1 MRKDVE
7 EKRIRIASIL
17 KEKGPLGLSELVN
30 ETRYDKKTVIKYTKQ
45 LLFEGIIQKKGK
57 FGKYALT
64 SNAYQYP
71 GIKGGIFQTEVI
83 GEIFSPSRNRF
94 YPHKRNVNYKKT
106 LSKFGSD
113 IASFIIYSFIQS
125 LAPDAWNFKIDDMPL
140 AEKTQGSDKDS
151 AAEIWIN
158 NCIRP
163 FQLFVEFCKLPT
175 INEGLRWGVALRP
188 PDFHIFVERMKSSS
202 ENLDHEQVKILEKNA
217 VNAWNRLK
225 KSYEKNKVKNF
236 DSSKPR
242 FELNDEVYNNLVK
255 AFRKLYPNNYEILE
269 KIRIESDDEIKRQ
282 ISLAKDPQHAKCKGK
297 KILVSKGPF
306 KNQKKCSECKRYFL

>member
-7 EKRIRIASIL
+7 EKRIRIVTIL
-17 KEKGPLGLSELVN
+17 KEKGPLGLSGLVN
-30 ETRYDKKTVIKYTKQ
+30 ETRYDKKTVIKY
-45 LLFEGIIQKKGK
+45 GIIQKKGK
-57 FGKYALT
+57 FAKYSLT

-71 GIKGGIFQTEVI
+71 AIKGGIFQMEVI
-83 GEIFSPSRNRF
+83 GEIFSPSRNRI
-94 YPHKRNVNYKKT
+94 YPHKGNVNYKET

-125 LAPDAWNFKIDDMPL
+125 LAPEAWNLKIDDMPL

-151 AAEIWIN
+151 AVEIWIN

-175 INEGLRWGVALRP
+175 INEGLPWGVALRP

-202 ENLDHEQVKILEKNA
+202 ENLDREQVKNLEKNA
-217 VNAWNRLK
+217 VNVWNRLK

-236 DSSKPR
+236 NSSKPR
-242 FELNDEVYNNLVK
+242 FELNKHVYNNLVK
-255 AFRKLYPNNYEILE
+255 AFKDLYPDNYEKLE
-269 KIRIESDDEIKRQ
+269 KIRIESIDEIKRQ
-282 ISLAKDPQHAKCKGK
+282 ISLSKDPRHDKCKGERISIK
-297 KILVSKGPF
+297 KGRF
-306 KNQKKCSECKRYFL
+306 ENMEQCTECKRYFSNFENI